1 MRTPTANEPLGSAPP
16 TFTLDTDA
24 ERSRPA
30 RLVETEVDIEAPVEL
45 DRSAR
50 AYPLGRPFIR
60 ILMSD
65 TGGGHRACAEAL
77 SVAIGE
83 RARVELLDVFGRS
96 DLLGRV
102 TELYDWFGEHRTL
115 WGTLWRLLDGPR
127 RARLLCDPAWWTAPR
142 QNRQLVRAGEPDLVV
157 VVHPLVTAAAR
168 RALEGRRRSTGLVTV
183 VTDPVTPHASWFE
196 PDVDELFV
204 ATQSA
209 RARALACGVPSDR
222 VELAGHPI
230 HPRVWGLAAR
240 RDELRAGYGWREPVV
255 LVTGGGGGVG
265 IRESVAAARGQGAR
279 VIAICGRDEALARRL
294 AKVEGLEVMG
304 FVDDLPERMCAAD
317 LVLSKAG
324 PSTLAE
330 CGAVGTPVIVTAHMP
345 GQEDG
350 NLRWVRD
357 ADFGE
362 VAERTDRLR
371 ATVARWLRDDA
382 GRERLRER
390 ATAVSPESAD
400 AATKIADRIVA
411 RACAVQARGSA

>member
-1 MRTPTANEPLGSAPP
+1 MDRPL
-16 TFTLDTDA
+16 
-24 ERSRPA
+24 
-30 RLVETEVDIEAPVEL
+30 
-45 DRSAR
+45 
-50 AYPLGRPFIR
+50 PFIR

-83 RARVELLDVFGRS
+83 RARVEFLDVFGRS
-96 DLLGRV
+96 APLGRAAD
-102 TELYDWFGEHRTL
+102 LYDWFGEHRKL
-115 WGTLWRLLDGPR
+115 WGTLWRLLDGPL
-127 RARLLCDPAWWTAPR
+127 RARLLCDPGWWTAPR
-142 QNRQLVRAGEPDLVV
+142 YYRQLVGAGEPDMVV

-168 RALEGRRRSTGLVTV
+168 RALEGRRSFTGLVTV

-196 PDVDELFV
+196 PDVDEVFV
-204 ATQSA
+204 STDSA
-209 RARALACGVPSDR
+209 RDRALACGVPSHR

-230 HPRVWGLAAR
+230 HPRVWDLAAR

-255 LVTGGGGGVG
+255 LLTGGGGGVG

-279 VIAICGRDEALARRL
+279 VVAICGRDQALKRRL
-294 AKVEGLEVMG
+294 ARVEGLEVLG

-330 CGAVGTPVIVTAHMP
+330 CQAVGTPVLVTAHMP

-362 VAERTDRLR
+362 VAERADRLR
-371 ATVARWLRDDA
+371 ATVARWLRDEA
-382 GRERLRER
+382 RRRRLRER
-390 ATAVSPESAD
+390 ARAVSPESAD
-400 AATKIADRIVA
+400 ATTKIADRIVA
-411 RACAVQARGSA
+411 RACAMRTRGGA